1 MEVKSVVLKNF
12 RNYESRKVEFASG
25 LNVIYGENA
34 LGKTNLLESIYLC
47 GVGKSPRTNKDKDM
61 IKMGTSGFSVSL
73 IVQKQFRK
81 HTVDYRLNDKG
92 EKRILIDGGSIARIG
107 ELMGVLNVVYFSPDE
122 LKMVKESPQERRRFM
137 DISLCQ
143 QNKLYFYTLSKYNKL
158 LQNRNKLIK
167 EKSLEYLRDI
177 LEVWD
182 TQLAETGARVVLARK
197 AFINTI
203 NPIANAIHQNIA
215 GGDGLAL
222 KYETSLS
229 SENFEDI
236 KAELLEKFRS
246 NLAREKDL
254 GYTLSGPHREDFSI
268 SSEGIELRTFGSQGQ
283 QRTASLV
290 IKLAELEYFKKET
303 GEKPVLI
310 LDDVLSELDDK
321 RREKLLVST
330 RGTQTLLSCTEYRES
345 EPANLIKAGKV

>member
-12 RNYESRKVEFASG
+12 RNYESRRVEFSSG

-236 KAELLEKFRS
+236 KA
-246 NLAREKDL
+246 N
-254 GYTLSGPHREDFSI
+254 
-268 SSEGIELRTFGSQGQ
+268 
-283 QRTASLV
+283 
-290 IKLAELEYFKKET
+290 
-303 GEKPVLI
+303 
-310 LDDVLSELDDK
+310 
-321 RREKLLVST
+321 
-330 RGTQTLLSCTEYRES
+330 
-345 EPANLIKAGKV
+345 